1 MTTRPDLVTVLSR
14 KLLIFDDETH
24 SRHLFWAKTTLFW
37 RRALFSSPFS
47 GEKRTFLTTKPILV
61 TLLR

>member
-1 MTTRPDLVTVLSR
+1 MSD
-14 KLLIFDDETH
+14 FGDENQ

-37 RRALFSSPFS
+37 RRDLFSSPFS

-61 TLLR
+61 TLFR